1 MLKLSR
7 SAKVSIMLGLS
18 ATMFF
23 VELVVG
29 IIAGSI
35 TLIADSFHMLNDVLG
50 MVIALWAI
58 K

>member
-1 MLKLSR
+1 MIKLSR
-7 SAKVSIMLGLS
+7 STKVGLMLALS

-29 IIAGSI
+29 IVAGSI